1 MGRVLAAD
9 LTAITSGFSSPGP
22 EWNEFS
28 TSSAASS
35 AGPGWAVTV
44 DRSKAAGGMWTVE
57 GRRASFSVVR
67 TYTLDPLP
75 PAEPRRV
82 LVNDTISTPPSEDW
96 QANEPPSASSVL
108 GISVRHTATVAA
120 SADAVDTAIVPGAYG
135 GWQCDTHGNPGDTCG
150 ANCFD
155 RAAKRTNNG
164 RPDVF
169 ANRSSATSHSSFS
182 VGLVAL
188 DDVFRVHAQTAQRA
202 MRTGPRMEGM
212 KMSCNVTEP
221 PTIELADPN
230 LALRRGGDTYVQE
243 WAVYPFFAPAS
254 PAAAAVPVA
263 VAAVT
268 DFYAFVNA
276 QRHDLGSDRIAMQRT
291 GFLGPASSAHGD
303 LSVYE
308 GSGYD
313 TCYNETLANPDAEPK
328 PRATAKS
335 CWESWDAQ
343 TFLDFIE
350 KQSGPG
356 GMVHIGARRWPSCL
370 PSSLVCP
377 KPILANDHFSH
388 ANNETQTTFIP
399 QLMAT

>member
-96 QANEPPSASSVL
+96 PANEPPSASSVL

-291 GFLGPASSAHGD
+291 GFLGPASSACSIASAIVRVCSLGRF
-303 LSVYE
+303 S
-308 GSGYD
+308 SG
-313 TCYNETLANPDAEPK
+313 CCRRGAASRL
-328 PRATAKS
+328 
-335 CWESWDAQ
+335 
-343 TFLDFIE
+343 
-350 KQSGPG
+350 PG
-356 GMVHIGARRWPSCL
+356 GGALLHELAQLQISSPEIRPAGRCDVHNRSSRAAPVAQAEAGPVPARLGATPDGRAAAA
-370 PSSLVCP
+370 SS
-377 KPILANDHFSH
+377 
-388 ANNETQTTFIP
+388 TQG
-399 QLMAT
+399 A